1 MTLRPNRVEEA
12 IASGR
17 AAVNAWVTMESTYVA
32 EILSHAGF
40 DAVTIDAQHG
50 MFGRDAIMSMLQAV
64 SAGDASPFVRSPS
77 QDPRGIGWLLDAG
90 AYGVIVPDV
99 ATAAQAETVAQACFY
114 PPAGTRSLG
123 PTRGTLYAGPGYFQE
138 ADTVIQVWPQIESR
152 EGYENMEA
160 IMSTRGLYGVFV
172 GPNDLA
178 LSMGLTGGGPVPAR
192 IVDMVHHILERAH
205 AHGLTMAIYCAD
217 ADEAKYWADEGADMV
232 NPSSDSGL
240 LLSGG
245 RAQVAHIL
253 GDRAPDLSGAPR
265 AY

>member
-1 MTLRPNRVEEA
+1 MMLRRNRVDAA

-64 SAGDASPFVRSPS
+64 SAGDASPFVRSPG
-77 QDPRGIGWLLDAG
+77 QDPREIGWLLDAG
-90 AYGVIVPDV
+90 AYGMIVPDV
-99 ATAAQAETVAQACFY
+99 ATSEQADSVARACFY

-123 PTRGTLYAGPGYFQE
+123 PSRGTLYAGPSYFE
-138 ADTVIQVWPQIESR
+138 DADTVIQVWPQIESK
-152 EGYENMEA
+152 EGYHNMEA

-178 LSMGLTGGGPVPAR
+178 LSMGLKGGGPMSQL
-192 IVDMVHHILERAH
+192 IIDMVHHILERAH
-205 AHGLTMAIYCAD
+205 AHGLKMGIYCAD

-232 NPSSDSGL
+232 NPSSDSSL
-240 LLSGG
+240 LLTGG
-245 RAQVAHIL
+245 RGQVAHIL
-253 GDRAPDLSGAPR
+253 GDKAPDLSGQPR